1 MAGTAWDTDI
11 PTFISVRD
19 DVDAV
24 LEDFV
29 DVQER
34 AALGPEM
41 APLFTT
47 VRRLLFSNGKRLRPL
62 LCVAGWQA
70 AGAPGDSHAVL
81 RVAAALEL
89 FQTFALIH
97 DDVMDDSDTRRGRPS
112 AHRALAA
119 EYVSGGGRLSKAEAH
134 GRGAAVLLGD
144 LLLVWSDEMLAG
156 AGLGARAR
164 ARVLPLVDSMRAE
177 LVYGQYLDLLSTDRM
192 SGDVE
197 AALRVARYK
206 TGKYTVERPLH
217 LGVSLAGG
225 DPRLLQTCTDFAIP
239 LGEAFQL
246 RDDLLNVFGD
256 PVQTGK
262 PVGDDIREGK
272 ATVLLA
278 LAVQDASGPDLKLLS
293 ALVGS
298 PELGSEDID
307 RVRTVMETTGA
318 RQRVEK
324 MITARRDTALATLE
338 VADLPRDVAET
349 LRQIVWM
356 ATERQS

>member
-11 PTFISVRD
+11 PTLISVRG

-34 AALGPEM
+34 AAPGPEM

-47 VRRLLFSNGKRLRPL
+47 VRRLLFSSGKRLRPL

-81 RVAAALEL
+81 RIAAALEL

-119 EYVSGGGRLSKAEAH
+119 EYMSGGGRLSKAEAH
-134 GRGAAVLLGD
+134 GRSAAVLLGD

-156 AGLGARAR
+156 AELGARAR

-197 AALRVARYK
+197 TALRIARYK

-278 LAVQDASGPDLKLLS
+278 LAVQDASGADLKLLS
-293 ALVGS
+293 ALVGT

-324 MITARRDTALATLE
+324 MINARRDTALATLE